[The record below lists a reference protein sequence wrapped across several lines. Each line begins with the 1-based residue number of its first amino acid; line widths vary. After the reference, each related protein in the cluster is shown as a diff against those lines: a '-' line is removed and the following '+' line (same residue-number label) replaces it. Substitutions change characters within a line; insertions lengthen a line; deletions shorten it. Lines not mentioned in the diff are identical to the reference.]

1 VILRET
7 IRRILLEDLAL
18 QIQQLK
24 DKYVGEG
31 KPLKDEEFQKIQ
43 DLSHGKFYILAWLT
57 KKIGTNLLK
66 SEDLYKWKE
75 YIDIFEKNK
84 KKFKFQDL
92 NLYKTLEDLQDFIE
106 TVIQIKEGDVKYE
119 DIPQSSAFL
128 SKNEIEKLT
137 STGGNKYLGFWK
149 PEQGLKKGGLDGY
162 QVFEISEPTKENW
175 KIYRDLLGR
184 CRGRDKG
191 ATIEICTIAH
201 FYHFKDYLK
210 SDKGS
215 KYIVLFNLNDP
226 LSPYQLHVESQQFM
240 NKNDVERFNFE
251 PKFFYKWLS
260 DKSETY
266 NYEKIASHLEIDVPV
281 EGKGHQD
288 EKGKQGVWKSFYR
301 GGLEGIYTYV
311 DNKRKGPFINFWGN
325 GKVHE
330 RGTIKPTKGDFIYID
345 DYEKFFNEG
354 DLEQKGKYDEKGNRI
369 GIWKMNM
376 HYNTWGVTY
385 VLKNYDDAKAP
396 ATGLTKNDVIK
407 VVAEG
412 NEYNFRGKI
421 IVFYPKGTPKALGQ
435 LTTLGRKTG
444 NWTIFKPDGSIKLEG
459 FFRND
464 KPTGNWTFF
473 FTSKNGVEYLYSFD
487 WDKKGKGKL
496 YNKRG
501 EFIKK
506 IDYSSSKVPSVGDFF
521 NF

>member
-1 VILRET
+1 MSLSRN
-7 IRRILLEDLAL
+7 IRTILLEDLAL

-92 NLYKTLEDLQDFIE
+92 NLYKTAEDLQNFIE

-128 SKNEIEKLT
+128 SKNEVEKLT

-149 PEQGLKKGGLDGY
+149 PENGLKAAGSDGY
-162 QVFEISEPTKENW
+162 QVFEISEPTRENW
-175 KIYRDLLGR
+175 KVYRDLLGR
-184 CRGRDKG
+184 CKGREKG
-191 ATIEICTIAH
+191 ASIEICTIAH
-201 FYHFKDYLK
+201 FNYFKDYLK

-240 NKNDVERFNFE
+240 NKNDVERFNFI
-251 PKFFYKWLS
+251 PQIFYKWLS
-260 DKSETY
+260 EKSEYY
-266 NYEKIASHLEIDVPV
+266 NYEKIASNLEFDIPV
-281 EGKGHQD
+281 EGKGFEN
-288 EKGKQGVWKSFYR
+288 EKGKQGIWKSFHD
-301 GGLEGIYTYV
+301 GKIDGILTYV
-311 DNKRKGPFINFWGN
+311 NNKRNGPVILFSKN
-325 GKVHE
+325 GKISEKGTLRETRSDYNWVGE
-330 RGTIKPTKGDFIYID
+330 YESFFDDGTI
-345 DYEKFFNEG
+345 EK
-354 DLEQKGKYDEKGNRI
+354 KGKYDEKGKKI
-369 GIWKMNM
+369 GIWKIHNR
-376 HYNTWGVTY
+376 YTPFGIYYVIKDFDDDRIPVTGI
-385 VLKNYDDAKAP
+385 
-396 ATGLTKNDVIK
+396 TQSGVIK
-407 VVAEG
+407 VIADGGTE
-412 NEYNFRGKI
+412 EFKGKM
-421 IVFYPKGTPKALGQ
+421 IVFYPSGTPKAIGQ

-444 NWTIFKPDGSIKLEG
+444 KWTIFKPDGSIKAEG
-459 FFRND
+459 QFKNER
-464 KPTGNWTFF
+464 PTGDWTFIF
-473 FTSKNGVEYLYSFD
+473 SSKRGDEFLYQFN
-487 WDKKGKGKL
+487 WEEREKGKL
-496 YNKRG
+496 YNSKG

-506 IDYSSSKVPSVGDFF
+506 VDYRSDKIPSIGDFF
-521 NF
+521 SF